1 MIIFRFFAFGTC
13 SAGHMGETKQAAVSK
28 HMILPCRKLAQR
40 QPAVSI
46 TRTGNAAHSTTFS
59 RIEHTST
66 QHTGQAQWQRTWG
79 GEQRGRA
86 LGGPALASAGA
97 CPQSTRRCTCKCAWH
112 RQTRLPQMRRPVTR
126 AKLAYHGMLQEPSAC
141 HQSPPSHSHSTS
153 LRVMRA
159 CSSGDKRPFST
170 AVL

>member
-40 QPAVSI
+40 QPTI

-126 AKLAYHGMLQEPSAC
+126 AKLAYHGMLQELPRAT
-141 HQSPPSHSHSTS
+141 SPHH
-153 LRVMRA
+153 RIH
-159 CSSGDKRPFST
+159 T
-170 AVL
+170 APP

>member
-40 QPAVSI
+40 QPPI

-66 QHTGQAQWQRTWG
+66 QHTGQAQWQRTWSW
-79 GEQRGRA
+79 EQRACAGRTC
-86 LGGPALASAGA
+86 S
-97 CPQSTRRCTCKCAWH
+97 SKRRC
-112 RQTRLPQMRRPVTR
+112 M
-126 AKLAYHGMLQEPSAC
+126 
-141 HQSPPSHSHSTS
+141 
-153 LRVMRA
+153 
-159 CSSGDKRPFST
+159 SSEYPT
-170 AVL
+170 LHM